1 MVWNTPTS
9 ELVALI
15 VPVNPART
23 RIAKLSVRANAM
35 PPTTIKTAIVEIVRR
50 RPYRSANRDHPTV
63 MTADPAIAAVSTMPI
78 RVGSRPSRSR

>member
-23 RIAKLSVRANAM
+23 RTAKLSVRANRS
-35 PPTTIKTAIVEIVRR
+35 PPATMRSAIVEIVRR
-50 RPYRSANRDHPTV
+50 RP
-63 MTADPAIAAVSTMPI
+63 
-78 RVGSRPSRSR
+78 